1 MAFPVL
7 RFFFPFFT
15 LLCRP
20 MKRKLGVI
28 GFLAAWSLLMIY
40 MDLYWLVMPNFH
52 KEGPSFHWLDLATL
66 GATVSIAG
74 LAFWMRF
81 GKNKIVPVGDLRL
94 EQSLHFENV

>member
-1 MAFPVL
+1 MLF
-7 RFFFPFFT
+7 RS
-15 LLCRP
+15 
-20 MKRKLGVI
+20 
-28 GFLAAWSLLMIY
+28 SLLMIY